1 MLFTI
6 MIIYSFIMKVLI
18 KSHLFLVKDILA
30 ANLDKIKLDNSNN
43 VPEDDPDFI
52 IHVKTVAWRSKL
64 K

>member
-1 MLFTI
+1 ME
-6 MIIYSFIMKVLI
+6 VLI